1 MGHRAARGR
10 LRDLA
15 VTGAAALSAG
25 AVASSFGLPV
35 AWLLGPV
42 VAATALSLAGLDTRL
57 PDRLKTLAFYVLG
70 VQAGSGVSPEI
81 ATQFAVWPLSF
92 VIQLFGVL
100 FAVALCYGFLRRM
113 LGWDHAT
120 ALFASLPGALSFV
133 VAAASE
139 TKADMGR
146 VVIIQSIRLLMLI
159 AALVPLLGALEGGG
173 AMGPALRP
181 AGDGGV
187 FAYALMFGLSAA
199 TAWLAARLNVPGGM
213 MLGALIGSAVL
224 HGADV
229 VAVSLPWWLALPS
242 LVLLGI
248 IVGGRLNGIS
258 VSAFLRL
265 LAPSLG
271 CFALGLLGTGLAG
284 VAAVVFVDLPAPNV
298 ALAYAPGA
306 LEALTVLAFQ
316 FDIDPAYVA
325 SHHVVRFFAIALI
338 VPFLARRVSRREAV
352 TERAEDGT
360 AAAPAPG
367 EWDRESA

>member
-1 MGHRAARGR
+1 MRHERRAALSR

-15 VTGAAALSAG
+15 ITI
-25 AVASSFGLPV
+25 AVALAGGLVAEALALPV

-42 VAATALSLAGLDTRL
+42 VAATILSLCGFQTRL
-57 PDRLKTLAFYVLG
+57 PEALKTFAFFVLG
-70 VQAGSGVSPEI
+70 IQAGSGVSPEI
-81 ATQFAVWPLSF
+81 ASQIALWPLSF
-92 VIQLFGVL
+92 VIQLGGVL
-100 FAVALCYGFLRRM
+100 LAVLLCYVYLRRL
-113 LGWDHAT
+113 LGWDHAS

-173 AMGPALRP
+173 AMTSSIRP
-181 AGDGGV
+181 AGDGGL
-187 FAYALMFGLSAA
+187 FEYGLMFSLCAV

-224 HGADV
+224 HGTSV
-229 VAVSLPWWLALPS
+229 VHVSLPGFLALPS

-248 IVGGRLNGIS
+248 IVGSRLNGIS
-258 VSAFLRL
+258 LKAFLGL
-265 LAPSLG
+265 LAPALG

-284 VAAVVFVDLPAPNV
+284 ILAVVLVDLPVPNV

-325 SHHVVRFFAIALI
+325 AHHVIRFFAIAMI
-338 VPFLARRVSRREAV
+338 VPLLAKRVSRREA
-352 TERAEDGT
+352 REDGGREGT
-360 AAAPAPG
+360 PG
-367 EWDRESA
+367 E